1 MDIKDIFNK
10 YIEERIVSLRSLE
23 EGHINDT
30 FLVETKSGKYVL
42 QLLNERMDVEKL
54 LYNYKLYSKAFDEYG
69 MLYPKW
75 IEINDNKSAVY
86 INEKNS
92 RGNTEDE
99 VNIKQAPKCYFFEDP
114 EGQIWRLYTYIEG
127 DTVKSNI
134 DEDEAFALGEGLA
147 RLHDIMLTIKTEPK
161 AVYPHLHDLE
171 RYYKF
176 YRDCLHNE
184 ELCKQ
189 ENRSGRIE
197 REIEERIKPFLDNNY
212 VNFQTVHGDPKLS
225 NAIFR
230 NGKVVGFIDMD
241 TIMTGSI
248 EEDLADCIRS
258 CCIHDGS
265 YNHKLAK
272 KIIEGY
278 ESVCFNDKNLDFK
291 TAFEKRV
298 DFSFEKICFE
308 LGLRYYT
315 DAISNEH
322 YFKGKSSEY
331 LIKRAKE
338 LLFL

>member
-10 YIEERIVSLRSLE
+10 YIEERIVSLESLE

-42 QLLNERMDVEKL
+42 QHLNERMDVEKL

-75 IEINDNKSAVY
+75 IEINENKSAVY
-86 INEKNS
+86 
-92 RGNTEDE
+92 T
-99 VNIKQAPKCYFFEDP
+99 KCYFFEDP
-114 EGQIWRLYTYIEG
+114 EGKIWRLYTYIEG

-147 RLHDIMLTIKTEPK
+147 GLHDIMLTIKTEPK

-171 RYYKF
+171 RYYKL
-176 YRDCLHNE
+176 YRNCLHNE
-184 ELCKQ
+184 KLCKQ

-212 VNFQTVHGDPKLS
+212 VNYQTVHGDPKLS
-225 NAIFR
+225 NAIFQ

-265 YNHKLAK
+265 FNHKLAK

-322 YFKGKSSEY
+322 YFIGKSSEY
-331 LIKRAKE
+331 LIKRAEE